1 MTSGYNIHWININ
14 QIKMMNTNM
23 KLLWMAV
30 LITAIVISCKMT
42 GVKVTEK
49 SNVINTVTITEAQKL
64 TGLGF
69 DTMEQRLME
78 DNLGRNLRYYEM
90 LRQKDLENSVPY
102 ALVFKPLERPVP
114 RGQEI
119 MEWDLSGKNIK
130 RPERETE
137 IAFMSVAGLSELI
150 RTRQLSSVELTKLFI
165 NRIKRYNDS
174 LLCCVTLTEELAL
187 RQAEKA
193 DKEIAE
199 GRYRGPLHGIPYGIK
214 DLFAVPGYKT
224 TWGAGPYKTQVINET
239 ATVVRKLEEAGAV
252 LVAKLSMG
260 ALAMGDLWFG
270 GRTRNPWNTKLGS
283 SGSSAGSASATSAGL
298 VAFAIGTETVG
309 SIVSPS
315 RQCGV
320 TGLRP
325 TFGRV
330 SRYGAMTLSW
340 SMDKVGPICRS
351 AEDCA
356 IIFNVIRG
364 EDPKDL
370 STVDRP
376 FNFKSNTSP
385 KNLKGGYFKGAF
397 DTTYDNR
404 YSVRQNDLDVLKKFN
419 DLGVELKPVDLFFKD
434 IPVEALNMI
443 VSAEA
448 AAAFDDLTRS
458 NRDSLLTSQGK
469 GAWPNIF
476 RSARFIPAV
485 EYIQANRY
493 RYLLAQQMDL
503 AMKEF
508 DFVITPIY
516 GGNILLITNLTGN
529 PCVTVPNG
537 FTKEGIP
544 TSISFIG
551 NLYDEANI
559 LAVADIYQKATGF
572 NKLHPPS
579 FSR

>member
-1 MTSGYNIHWININ
+1 
-14 QIKMMNTNM
+14 MMNRNM
-23 KLLWMAV
+23 KLFCMAG
-30 LITAIVISCKMT
+30 LITAIIISCKMT
-42 GVKVTEK
+42 EVKVTEK
-49 SNVINTVTITEAQKL
+49 SNGINTATIAEAQKL
-64 TGLGF
+64 IGLEF

-102 ALVFKPLERPVP
+102 SLIFRPLERKVP
-114 RGQEI
+114 NVQEKTV
-119 MEWDLSGKNIK
+119 WDLSGKNIK
-130 RPERETE
+130 RPEHEAD
-137 IAFMSVAGLSELI
+137 IAFMTVSGLSELI
-150 RTRQLSSVELTKLFI
+150 RTRQISSVELTRI
-165 NRIKRYNDS
+165 YIKRIRQYNDS
-174 LLCCVTLTEELAL
+174 LLCCVTLTEELAM

-193 DKEIAE
+193 DMEISE

-224 TWGAGPYKTQVINET
+224 TWGAGPYETQVINET

-340 SMDKVGPICRS
+340 TMDKVGPICRS

-356 IIFNVIRG
+356 IIFNIIRG
-364 EDPKDL
+364 EDPQDL
-370 STVDRP
+370 SAVDRP
-376 FNFKSNTSP
+376 FNFKSGTTLND
-385 KNLKGGYFKGAF
+385 LKGGYFKGAF

-404 YSVRQNDLDVLKKFN
+404 YSVRQNDLDVLKKFSEM
-419 DLGVELKPVDLFFKD
+419 GVELKPVDLFFKD
-434 IPVEALNMI
+434 IPVDALNLI
-443 VSAEA
+443 LSAEA

-458 NRDSLLTSQGK
+458 NRDSLLTNQGK

-493 RYLLAQQMDL
+493 RYLLAQQMEL

-516 GGNILLITNLTGN
+516 GGNILLITNLTGH

-537 FTKEGIP
+537 FTKDGIP

-559 LAVADIYQKATGF
+559 LAVAHIYQQVTGF

-579 FSR
+579 FSK

>member
-1 MTSGYNIHWININ
+1 M
-14 QIKMMNTNM
+14 KDKNM
-23 KLLWMAV
+23 KLFCMAG
-30 LITAIVISCKMT
+30 LLAAIIISCKIT
-42 GVKVTEK
+42 EVKVK
-49 SNVINTVTITEAQKL
+49 DQSNGINNVTITEAQKL
-64 TGLGF
+64 MGLGF
-69 DTMEQRLME
+69 DTMEQRLMA
-78 DNLGRNLRYYEM
+78 DNLDRNLRYYEM
-90 LRQKDLENSVPY
+90 LRKKDLENSVPY
-102 ALVFKPLERPVP
+102 ALIFRPLEGSIPDAHDKT
-114 RGQEI
+114 
-119 MEWDLSGKNIK
+119 EWDLTLNNIK
-130 RPERETE
+130 RPEREVD
-137 IAFMSVAGLSELI
+137 IAFMTVSGLSELI
-150 RTRQLSSVELTKLFI
+150 RTRQISSVELTGIYIK
-165 NRIKRYNDS
+165 RIKQYNDT

-187 RQAEKA
+187 RQAAKA

-224 TWGAGPYKTQVINET
+224 TWGAGPYEMQVIDET
-239 ATVVRKLEEAGAV
+239 ATVVKKLEEAGAV

-283 SGSSAGSASATSAGL
+283 SGSSAGSASAASAGL

-340 SMDKVGPICRS
+340 TMDKVGPICRS

-356 IIFNVIRG
+356 IIFNIIRG

-370 STVDRP
+370 SAVDRP
-376 FNFKSNTSP
+376 FNFNPGISLNV
-385 KNLKGGYFKGAF
+385 LKGGYFKGAF

-404 YSVRQNDLDVLKKFN
+404 YSVRQNDLDVLSMFN
-419 DLGVELKPVDLFFKD
+419 KMGVELKPVDLFFRD
-434 IPVEALNMI
+434 IPVNALNLI
-443 VSAEA
+443 LNAEA

-458 NRDSLLTSQGK
+458 NRDSLLTNQGK

-493 RYLLAQQMDL
+493 RYLLAQQMEKV
-503 AMKEF
+503 MKEF

-516 GGNILLITNLTGN
+516 GGNILLITNLTGH

-537 FTKEGIP
+537 FTREGIP

-551 NLYDEANI
+551 NLYDEATI
-559 LAVADIYQKATGF
+559 LAVAHFFQKATGF
-572 NKLHPPS
+572 NKMHPPS